1 MANGDLAQARIEKLS
16 ARDGFRHVATLGLRY
31 ETGAEAMDAIV
42 ADLRVRLRAEP
53 LVDPDS
59 VLVHFLGF
67 GDSSLN
73 VDIRATFRTLDMPL
87 YREAVQRLNLDF
99 MQIVARHGSGFA
111 FPSRTVYMAQDSGIG
126 KR

>member
-73 VDIRATFRTLDMPL
+73 VDIRATFRTL
-87 YREAVQRLNLDF
+87 E
-99 MQIVARHGSGFA
+99 
-111 FPSRTVYMAQDSGIG
+111 IG
-126 KR
+126 RAHV